1 MGVPKPDTVA
11 ALGVFPSSFLFVKLR
26 SKRAFWALVLVGGE
40 VLAEG
45 GQISGT
51 KGLQNRKLVEVKY

>member
-1 MGVPKPDTVA
+1 MGLPKPDAVA
-11 ALGVFPSSFLFVKLR
+11 ALGGFPSSFLFVKLR
-26 SKRAFWALVLVGGE
+26 SKRAFWALVFVGGA

-51 KGLQNRKLVEVKY
+51 KVLQNRKLVEVKY